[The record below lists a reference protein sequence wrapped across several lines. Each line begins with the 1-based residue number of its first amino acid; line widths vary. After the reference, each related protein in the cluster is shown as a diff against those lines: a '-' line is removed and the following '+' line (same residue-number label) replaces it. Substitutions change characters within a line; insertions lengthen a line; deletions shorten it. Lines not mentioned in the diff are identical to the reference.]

1 MGRAPAP
8 PHRPP
13 HKPSPDKPSPD
24 DAPAEDSAAR
34 ACRNCGALQVGTYC
48 HDCGQ
53 RFLDGPITFREIAEQ
68 AVRIFMDLD
77 RGFLYTLRMMTLQP
91 NEVVR
96 RYLDGERRR
105 FMSPVAY
112 FLLAVTASIV
122 VIGLL
127 QEQFVTAI
135 AAHVTDA
142 ELQVASA
149 ALGVDSA
156 REYAETMHRYAVQY
170 QTYLHVAGMLP
181 VAVALRLMLR
191 HRTTAEW
198 TVFATFVCAQ
208 QALYNTMLVPVFPMI
223 SMETYGILA
232 ISANVAVLTWALTGM
247 TPPSLSRTRTV
258 LMGLAAY
265 VMGVLFTTVVFVGAV
280 VAIHVAS
287 SVP

>member
-1 MGRAPAP
+1 M
-8 PHRPP
+8 
-13 HKPSPDKPSPD
+13 
-24 DAPAEDSAAR
+24 
-34 ACRNCGALQVGTYC
+34 
-48 HDCGQ
+48 
-53 RFLDGPITFREIAEQ
+53 
-68 AVRIFMDLD
+68 RIFMDLD
-77 RGFLYTLRMMTLQP
+77 RGFLYTLRMMTLRP

-127 QEQFVTAI
+127 QDQFVAAI
-135 AAHVTDA
+135 AARVTDA
-142 ELQVASA
+142 ELQMASA

-156 REYAETMHRYAVQY
+156 HAYAEMVHRYAVQY
-170 QTYLHVAGMLP
+170 QTYLHAAGMLP

-208 QALYNTMLVPVFPMI
+208 QALYNTMLMPVFSAV
-223 SMETYGILA
+223 SMETYGLLA
-232 ISANVAVLTWALTGM
+232 VFANVAVLTWALTGM
-247 TPPSLSRTRTV
+247 TPPSLSRTQTV

-265 VMGVLFTTVVFVGAV
+265 VMGVVFTTVVFVGV
-280 VAIHVAS
+280 MVAIPVAGS
-287 SVP
+287 MP